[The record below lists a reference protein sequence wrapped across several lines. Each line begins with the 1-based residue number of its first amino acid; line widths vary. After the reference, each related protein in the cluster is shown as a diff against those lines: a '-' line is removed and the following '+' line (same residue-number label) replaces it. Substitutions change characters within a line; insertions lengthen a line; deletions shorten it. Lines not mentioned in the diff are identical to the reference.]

1 MKSGSQ
7 TTGKH
12 GFSRASALAL
22 ASLVLL
28 AASAGGSIFQ
38 SQEAAFAMAFPEA
51 TRIEGETFI
60 LTEKQV
66 EELERMGRA
75 KLPRKV
81 LTIHTAWKDET
92 LLGYAHIDVHT
103 VRTKPEALLV
113 VLNPEAEV
121 TNTKVLAFHEPLEF
135 MPSDSWYRTF
145 VGQGLG
151 SDLRVGFDVDG
162 VTGATLTTWATVDS
176 VRRMLAFY
184 NVLLQPE

>member
-1 MKSGSQ
+1 LKSGTQ

-12 GFSRASALAL
+12 WFFRAPALAL
-22 ASLVLL
+22 VSLVLL
-28 AASAGGSIFQ
+28 TASAGGSIFHTQ
-38 SQEAAFAMAFPEA
+38 DAAFALAFPEA
-51 TRIEGETFI
+51 TRIEDQTFI
-60 LTEKQV
+60 LTGKQV
-66 EELERMGRA
+66 EELERMSRA

-81 LTIHTAWKDET
+81 LTIHSAWKGDT

-113 VLNPEAEV
+113 VLDPKAHV
-121 TNTKVLAFHEPLEF
+121 TDTRVLAFHEPLEF
-135 MPSDSWYRTF
+135 MPSGSWYQTF
-145 VGQGLG
+145 VGQGLD

-184 NVLLQPE
+184 QVLLQSE